1 MKEVITVITTI
12 YQSGLLIAK
21 KTSGWGWSFCQLSL
35 YCELLQIRN
44 LVAFTILGWV
54 KEISNLSMVMY

>member
-12 YQSGLLIAK
+12 STRFTYSK
-21 KTSGWGWSFCQLSL
+21 KNKWWGWSFCQLSL

-44 LVAFTILGWV
+44 LVAFTILGWSRRFQ
-54 KEISNLSMVMY
+54 ICHG